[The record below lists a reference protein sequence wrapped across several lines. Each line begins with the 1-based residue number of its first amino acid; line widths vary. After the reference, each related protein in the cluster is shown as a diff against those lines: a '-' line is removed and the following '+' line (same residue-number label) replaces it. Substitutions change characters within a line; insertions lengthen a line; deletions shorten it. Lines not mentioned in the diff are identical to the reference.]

1 MWNNTFWELRVN
13 ERLNMWKDFRKEIGQ
28 LSLDSAVSE
37 VANMWGGAPYINYYV
52 NPNDPKEWPDP
63 WTMLAENYYCD
74 LAKALGIL
82 YTIYFSEH
90 KNSHPEI
97 RIYYDYK
104 TKERHN
110 VVWLKNGKYILNWWP
125 YEIVN
130 TSDIEKETDVK
141 LLHRYK
147 EKDLNLDRY

>member
-1 MWNNTFWELRVN
+1 
-13 ERLNMWKDFRKEIGQ
+13 MWKEFRKEIGQ

-52 NPNDPKEWPDP
+52 NPNNPKEWPDP

-90 KNSHPEI
+90 KNAHPEI